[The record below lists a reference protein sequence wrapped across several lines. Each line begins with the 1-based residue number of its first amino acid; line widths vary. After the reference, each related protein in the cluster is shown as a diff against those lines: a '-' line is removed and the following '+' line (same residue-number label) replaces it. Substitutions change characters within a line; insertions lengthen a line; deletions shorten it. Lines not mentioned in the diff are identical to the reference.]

1 MISFILKRL
10 FYGFLVLLGVVSIV
24 FMLFN
29 VLPGDPARMMLGQR
43 ADSAS
48 IAAINHDLG
57 RDQSLSIQYLNYL
70 NDLSPI
76 SIHNKTNSESFWYLD
91 SEKYPSAQKLFSLGG
106 QSVLVVKP
114 PYLRRSYQNSR
125 PVADI
130 LFEAFPKTALL
141 AIVAISIALFIGL
154 IVGILSAIY
163 KDTWFDKIALV
174 LSVSGMSVPSFF
186 AAILFAWLF
195 AFVLAPYTGLS
206 MFGSLYSVD
215 DFGRG
220 EYINLKNL
228 ILPAIVLGIRP
239 LAIVVELTRS
249 SLLDVLSQD
258 YIRTAKA
265 KGLSKYKILMKHS
278 LRNALNP
285 VVTAISGWFASLM
298 AGAVFVE
305 FVFDWKGVGV
315 AIVDALNKY
324 DFPVVMGAVMFISV
338 ILVIINIL
346 VDIIYAYLDPRIRLF

>member
-1 MISFILKRL
+1 MITFILKRL
-10 FYGFLVLLGVVSIV
+10 FYGFLVLWGVVTVV
-24 FMLFN
+24 FLLFN

-48 IAAINHDLG
+48 VAAINHDLG
-57 RDQSLSIQYLNYL
+57 RDKSLGIQYLNYI
-70 NDLSPI
+70 NDLSVV
-76 SIHNKTNSESFWYLD
+76 SFHNVSKSESFWYLNPK
-91 SEKYPSAQKLFSLGG
+91 KYGEISPFITIGEIG
-106 QSVLVVKP
+106 VIVKS

-125 PVADI
+125 LVSDI

-141 AIVAISIALFIGL
+141 AIVAVSMALFIG
-154 IVGILSAIY
+154 IIIGILSAIY

-174 LSVSGMSVPSFF
+174 LSVSGMSIPSFF
-186 AAILFAWLF
+186 AAILFAWFF
-195 AFVLAPYTGLS
+195 AFVLEEYTGLS

-220 EYINLKNL
+220 EYVNLKNL
-228 ILPAIVLGIRP
+228 ILPAVVLGIRP

-249 SLLDVLSQD
+249 SLLEVLSQD

-265 KGLSKYKILMKHS
+265 KGLSKYNVLMKHAMK
-278 LRNALNP
+278 NALNP
-285 VVTAISGWFASLM
+285 VITAISGWLASLM

-346 VDIIYAYLDPRIRLF
+346 VDILYAYWDPRIRLY

>member
-10 FYGFLVLLGVVSIV
+10 FYGFLVLLGVVTVV
-24 FMLFN
+24 FLLFN

-48 IAAINHDLG
+48 VAAINHDLG
-57 RDQSLSIQYLNYL
+57 RDKSLGVQYLNYL

-76 SIHNKTNSESFWYLD
+76 SIHNSINEHSFWYL
-91 SEKYPSAQKLFSLGG
+91 SKEKYPSSIQLFSIGE
-106 QSVLVVKP
+106 SKVVVIKP

-125 PVADI
+125 PVTEI

-141 AIVAISIALFIGL
+141 AIVAITIALIIGL
-154 IVGILSAIY
+154 TVGVFSALY
-163 KDTWFDKIALV
+163 KDTWFDKTAMV
-174 LSVSGMSVPSFF
+174 LSVMGMSLPSFF

-206 MFGSLYSVD
+206 MFGSLYTVD

-228 ILPAIVLGIRP
+228 ILPAVVLGIRP

-265 KGLSKYKILMKHS
+265 KGLNKKSILLKHAM
-278 LRNALNP
+278 RNALNP
-285 VVTAISGWFASLM
+285 VVTAISGWLASLM

-305 FVFDWKGVGV
+305 YVFDWKGVGV

-338 ILVIINIL
+338 ILVLINIL
-346 VDIIYAYLDPRIRLF
+346 VDILYAYLDPRIRLY

>member
-1 MISFILKRL
+1 MINFIIKRL
-10 FYGFLVLLGVVSIV
+10 FYGFLVLLGVVSLV
-24 FMLFN
+24 FVLFN

-48 IAAINHDLG
+48 VAAINHDLG
-57 RDQSLSIQYLNYL
+57 RDKPLVVQYLNYL

-76 SIHNKTNSESFWYLD
+76 SVHNISSENSFWYLNPN
-91 SEKYPSAQKLFSLGG
+91 KYPSAKMLFHVSK
-106 QSVLVVKP
+106 SKAVVLKP

-125 PVADI
+125 PVSDI
-130 LFEAFPKTALL
+130 LFEAFPKTAIL
-141 AIVAISIALFIGL
+141 AIVAITFALILGL
-154 IVGILSAIY
+154 IIGIFSALY
-163 KDTWFDKIALV
+163 KDTWFDKTALV

-186 AAILFAWLF
+186 AAIVFAWFF

-220 EYINLKNL
+220 EYINIKNL
-228 ILPAIVLGIRP
+228 ILPAVVLGIRP

-265 KGLSKYKILMKHS
+265 KGLSKRRIIMKHAM
-278 LRNALNP
+278 RNALNP
-285 VVTAISGWFASLM
+285 VITAISGWLASLM

-305 FVFDWKGVGV
+305 YVFDWKGVGV

-324 DFPVVMGAVMFISV
+324 DFPVVMGAVLFVSV
-338 ILVIINIL
+338 ILVFINIL
-346 VDIIYAYLDPRIRLF
+346 VDILYAYLDPRIRLY

>member
-1 MISFILKRL
+1 MINFILKRL
-10 FYGFLVLLGVVSIV
+10 FYGFLVLLGVVSVV
-24 FMLFN
+24 FLLFN

-48 IAAINHDLG
+48 VAAINHDLG
-57 RDQSLSIQYLNYL
+57 RDKSLTVQYLNYI

-76 SIHNKTNSESFWYLD
+76 SVHNSVNENSFWYLNP
-91 SEKYPSAQKLFSLGG
+91 EKYTSAKVLFHIGKSK
-106 QSVLVVKP
+106 VVVVKP

-125 PVADI
+125 SVSDI

-141 AIVAISIALFIGL
+141 AIVAISIALIIGL
-154 IVGILSAIY
+154 VIGVLSALY
-163 KDTWFDKIALV
+163 KDTWFDKIAMV

-186 AAILFAWLF
+186 AAIVFAWLF

-228 ILPAIVLGIRP
+228 ILPAVVLGIRP

-249 SLLDVLSQD
+249 SLLEVLSQD

-265 KGLSKYKILMKHS
+265 KGLSQRRIIIKHAM
-278 LRNALNP
+278 RNAINP
-285 VVTAISGWFASLM
+285 VVTAISGWLASLM

-305 FVFDWKGVGV
+305 YVFDWKGVGV

-338 ILVIINIL
+338 ILVLINIL
-346 VDIIYAYLDPRIRLF
+346 VDILYAYLDPRIRLY

>member
-1 MISFILKRL
+1 MFNYILKRL
-10 FYGFLVLLGVVSIV
+10 FYGFLVLLGVVTVV
-24 FMLFN
+24 FLLFN

-48 IAAINHDLG
+48 VAAINHDLG
-57 RDQSLSIQYLNYL
+57 RDKSLGVQYLNYL

-76 SIHNKTNSESFWYLD
+76 SIHNSENENSFWYLN
-91 SEKYPSAQKLFSLGG
+91 SNKYTSYVSILSFGNKMIVF
-106 QSVLVVKP
+106 KP

-125 PVADI
+125 PVTEI

-141 AIVAISIALFIGL
+141 AIVAITIALVIGL
-154 IVGILSAIY
+154 VVGVFSALY
-163 KDTWFDKIALV
+163 KDTWFDKLAMV
-174 LSVSGMSVPSFF
+174 LSVMGMSLPSFF

-206 MFGSLYSVD
+206 MFGSLYTVD

-228 ILPAIVLGIRP
+228 ILPAVVLGIRP

-265 KGLSKYKILMKHS
+265 KGLNKKSVLMKHAM
-278 LRNALNP
+278 RNALNP
-285 VVTAISGWFASLM
+285 VVTAISGWLASLM

-305 FVFDWKGVGV
+305 YVFDWKGVGV

-338 ILVIINIL
+338 ILVLINIL
-346 VDIIYAYLDPRIRLF
+346 VDILYAYLDPRIRLY

>member
-1 MISFILKRL
+1 MFNYILKRL
-10 FYGFLVLLGVVSIV
+10 FYGFLVLLGVVTVV
-24 FMLFN
+24 FLLFN

-48 IAAINHDLG
+48 VAAINHDLG
-57 RDQSLSIQYLNYL
+57 RDKSLGVQYLNYL

-76 SIHNKTNSESFWYLD
+76 SIHNSENEDSFWYLN
-91 SEKYPSAQKLFSLGG
+91 SNKYTSYASIMSFGNKTI
-106 QSVLVVKP
+106 VLKP

-125 PVADI
+125 PVTEI

-141 AIVAISIALFIGL
+141 AIVAITIALVIGL
-154 IVGILSAIY
+154 VVGVFSALY
-163 KDTWFDKIALV
+163 KDTWFDKLSMV
-174 LSVSGMSVPSFF
+174 LSVMGMSLPSFF

-206 MFGSLYSVD
+206 MFGSLYTVD

-265 KGLSKYKILMKHS
+265 KGLNKKSVLMKHAM
-278 LRNALNP
+278 RNALNP
-285 VVTAISGWFASLM
+285 VVTAISGWLASLM

-305 FVFDWKGVGV
+305 YVFDWKGVGV

-338 ILVIINIL
+338 ILVLINIL
-346 VDIIYAYLDPRIRLF
+346 VDILYAYLDPRIRLY

>member
-1 MISFILKRL
+1 
-10 FYGFLVLLGVVSIV
+10 
-24 FMLFN
+24 
-29 VLPGDPARMMLGQR
+29 
-43 ADSAS
+43 
-48 IAAINHDLG
+48 
-57 RDQSLSIQYLNYL
+57 
-70 NDLSPI
+70 
-76 SIHNKTNSESFWYLD
+76 
-91 SEKYPSAQKLFSLGG
+91 
-106 QSVLVVKP
+106 
-114 PYLRRSYQNSR
+114 
-125 PVADI
+125 
-130 LFEAFPKTALL
+130 
-141 AIVAISIALFIGL
+141 VAISIALIIGL
-154 IVGILSAIY
+154 VIGVMSALY
-163 KDTWFDKIALV
+163 KDTWFDKIAMV

-186 AAILFAWLF
+186 AAIVFAWLF

-228 ILPAIVLGIRP
+228 ILPAVVLGIRP

-249 SLLDVLSQD
+249 SLLEVLSQD

-265 KGLSKYKILMKHS
+265 KGLSQRRIIIKHAM
-278 LRNALNP
+278 RNAINP
-285 VVTAISGWFASLM
+285 VVTAISGWLASLM

-305 FVFDWKGVGV
+305 YVFDWKGVGV

-346 VDIIYAYLDPRIRLF
+346 VDILYAYLDPRIRLY